1 MFDSTVGNP
10 SGPAAETRGIIMNL
24 KEVSE
29 LRRRFRPEKSAVS
42 RVYGCYVNGSSREII
57 SYLDESLGNMPL
69 EEAEKYLSLLK
80 KSLSGALGK
89 NLIDVVF
96 STAQVMDSD
105 EHRLLS
111 ALRES
116 ELKDGEI
123 RETFY
128 RAVIDALD
136 MGDNNYL
143 ILLAHDAY
151 DVPHRGKDGEAGPGR
166 SEEVFSYIL
175 CSVCPVKNCKMEL
188 GYFPGEN
195 EFHSCAAGQ
204 VVSAPE
210 LGFLFPAF
218 DSRAANIYNAL
229 FYSRKADQI
238 HQEFLDAVFR
248 TEPPMSAAE
257 QKEAFEEALSG
268 ALEEAYNLEVA
279 QAVHGRLL
287 EKIEAHKEDKEA
299 EPLALSAGEIG
310 GILRDC
316 GVAEEKAEAFRSR
329 CGEAFGG
336 AALNPE
342 NLIDV
347 KRFDVKTEHAAI
359 SIDPAYSYLVETRII
374 DGRKYLL
381 IPAGMVMGY
390 FIVAAEPAVH
400 VLIKQVEEVSMG
412 SISQAAMKQGL
423 SIGVAV
429 SVGIAMLRVLT
440 GVSILWFLIPGY
452 AVSLGL
458 TFFVPQL
465 FTGVAFDAGGVA
477 SGPMTATFLLP
488 FAMGAC
494 DEVGGNLMTDAF
506 GLVALVAMT
515 PLVTIQLMGL
525 AGRMRRKLAVEAL
538 RAEIAK
544 ADDCVLYYD

>member
-1 MFDSTVGNP
+1 
-10 SGPAAETRGIIMNL
+10 MNL

-166 SEEVFSYIL
+166 SAEVFSYIL

-342 NLIDV
+342 NLIDA

-381 IPAGMVMGY
+381 IPAGEG
-390 FIVAAEPAVH
+390 
-400 VLIKQVEEVSMG
+400 VEVN
-412 SISQAAMKQGL
+412 GL
-423 SIGVAV
+423 S
-429 SVGIAMLRVLT
+429 VGLEA
-440 GVSILWFLIPGY
+440 
-452 AVSLGL
+452 
-458 TFFVPQL
+458 
-465 FTGVAFDAGGVA
+465 
-477 SGPMTATFLLP
+477 
-488 FAMGAC
+488 
-494 DEVGGNLMTDAF
+494 E
-506 GLVALVAMT
+506 T
-515 PLVTIQLMGL
+515 P
-525 AGRMRRKLAVEAL
+525 EA
-538 RAEIAK
+538 
-544 ADDCVLYYD
+544 

>member
-1 MFDSTVGNP
+1 
-10 SGPAAETRGIIMNL
+10 MNG

-218 DSRAANIYNAL
+218 DDRAANIYNAL

-381 IPAGMVMGY
+381 IPAGEG
-390 FIVAAEPAVH
+390 
-400 VLIKQVEEVSMG
+400 VEVN
-412 SISQAAMKQGL
+412 GL
-423 SIGVAV
+423 S
-429 SVGIAMLRVLT
+429 VGLEA
-440 GVSILWFLIPGY
+440 
-452 AVSLGL
+452 
-458 TFFVPQL
+458 
-465 FTGVAFDAGGVA
+465 
-477 SGPMTATFLLP
+477 
-488 FAMGAC
+488 
-494 DEVGGNLMTDAF
+494 E
-506 GLVALVAMT
+506 T
-515 PLVTIQLMGL
+515 P
-525 AGRMRRKLAVEAL
+525 EA
-538 RAEIAK
+538 
-544 ADDCVLYYD
+544 

>member
-1 MFDSTVGNP
+1 
-10 SGPAAETRGIIMNL
+10 MNQ

-57 SYLDESLGNMPL
+57 SYLDESLGNMPQ

-96 STAQVMDSD
+96 STRQVADSD

-116 ELKDGEI
+116 GLKDGEI

-128 RAVIDALD
+128 RTVTGALD
-136 MGDNNYL
+136 MGDSNYL
-143 ILLAHDAY
+143 ILLACDTY
-151 DVPHRGKDGEAGPGR
+151 DVPHRGGDGEMDPDG
-166 SEEVFSYIL
+166 SDQVFSYIV

-204 VVSAPE
+204 IVSAPE

-218 DSRAANIYNAL
+218 DGRAANIYNAL
-229 FYSRKADQI
+229 FYSRKPDQI
-238 HQEFLDAVFR
+238 HQEFLDAVFH

-257 QKEAFEEALSG
+257 QKEAFEGALAG
-268 ALEEAYNLEVA
+268 ALENTCSLEVI

-287 EKIEAHKEDKEA
+287 EKIEANREDKEA

-316 GVAEEKAEAFRSR
+316 GVPEERAEVFQQQ
-329 CGEAFGG
+329 CGQAFGG

-342 NLIDV
+342 NLIDA
-347 KRFDVKTEHAAI
+347 KRFDVKTEQATI

-381 IPAGMVMGY
+381 IPAGEG
-390 FIVAAEPAVH
+390 
-400 VLIKQVEEVSMG
+400 VEVN
-412 SISQAAMKQGL
+412 GL
-423 SIGVAV
+423 S
-429 SVGIAMLRVLT
+429 VGLE
-440 GVSILWFLIPGY
+440 
-452 AVSLGL
+452 
-458 TFFVPQL
+458 
-465 FTGVAFDAGGVA
+465 AGN
-477 SGPMTATFLLP
+477 P
-488 FAMGAC
+488 
-494 DEVGGNLMTDAF
+494 E
-506 GLVALVAMT
+506 
-515 PLVTIQLMGL
+515 
-525 AGRMRRKLAVEAL
+525 K
-538 RAEIAK
+538 
-544 ADDCVLYYD
+544 

>member
-1 MFDSTVGNP
+1 
-10 SGPAAETRGIIMNL
+10 MNL

-80 KSLSGALGK
+80 KSLSGTLGK

-96 STAQVMDSD
+96 STAQVADSD

-116 ELKDGEI
+116 ALKDGEI
-123 RETFY
+123 RESFY
-128 RAVIDALD
+128 RTVIDALD
-136 MGDNNYL
+136 MGDSNYL

-151 DVPHRGKDGEAGPGR
+151 DVPHRGKDGETDPDR

-175 CSVCPVKNCKMEL
+175 CSVCPVKACKMEL

-204 VVSAPE
+204 IVSAPE
-210 LGFLFPAF
+210 LGFLFPVF
-218 DSRAANIYNAL
+218 DDRAANIYNAL
-229 FYSRKADQI
+229 FYSRKPDQI

-257 QKEAFEEALSG
+257 QREAFEGALAG
-268 ALEEAYNLEVA
+268 ALEEDFNLEVA
-279 QAVHGRLL
+279 QALHGRLL
-287 EKIEAHKEDKEA
+287 EAIEANREDKEA

-316 GVAEEKAEAFRSR
+316 GVAEEKAAAFTEQ
-329 CGEAFGG
+329 CGRAFGG

-342 NLIDV
+342 NLIDA

-381 IPAGMVMGY
+381 IPTGEG
-390 FIVAAEPAVH
+390 
-400 VLIKQVEEVSMG
+400 VEVN
-412 SISQAAMKQGL
+412 GL
-423 SIGVAV
+423 N
-429 SVGIAMLRVLT
+429 VGLET
-440 GVSILWFLIPGY
+440 ENPEG
-452 AVSLGL
+452 
-458 TFFVPQL
+458 
-465 FTGVAFDAGGVA
+465 
-477 SGPMTATFLLP
+477 
-488 FAMGAC
+488 
-494 DEVGGNLMTDAF
+494 
-506 GLVALVAMT
+506 
-515 PLVTIQLMGL
+515 
-525 AGRMRRKLAVEAL
+525 
-538 RAEIAK
+538 
-544 ADDCVLYYD
+544 

>member
-1 MFDSTVGNP
+1 
-10 SGPAAETRGIIMNL
+10 MNQ
-24 KEVSE
+24 KELGE

-42 RVYGCYVNGSSREII
+42 RVYGCYVNGGSREII

-80 KSLSGALGK
+80 KTLSGSLGK

-116 ELKDGEI
+116 ALKDGEI

-128 RAVIDALD
+128 RAVIDSLD
-136 MGDNNYL
+136 MGDSNYL
-143 ILLAHDAY
+143 LLLAHDAY
-151 DVPHRGKDGEAGPGR
+151 DVPHRGKDGETQADA
-166 SEEVFSYIL
+166 SDQVFSYIV

-204 VVSAPE
+204 IVSAPE

-218 DSRAANIYNAL
+218 DGRAANIYNAL
-229 FYSRKADQI
+229 FYSRKPDQI
-238 HQEFLDAVFR
+238 HQEFLDAVFH

-257 QKEAFEEALSG
+257 QKEAFEGALAG
-268 ALEEAYNLEVA
+268 ALENTCSLEVI

-287 EKIEAHKEDKEA
+287 EKIEANREDKEA

-316 GVAEEKAEAFRSR
+316 GVPEERAEVFQQQ
-329 CGEAFGG
+329 CGQAFGG

-342 NLIDV
+342 NLIDA
-347 KRFDVKTEHAAI
+347 KRFDVKTEQATI

-381 IPAGMVMGY
+381 IPAGEG
-390 FIVAAEPAVH
+390 
-400 VLIKQVEEVSMG
+400 VEVN
-412 SISQAAMKQGL
+412 GL
-423 SIGVAV
+423 S
-429 SVGIAMLRVLT
+429 VGLE
-440 GVSILWFLIPGY
+440 
-452 AVSLGL
+452 
-458 TFFVPQL
+458 
-465 FTGVAFDAGGVA
+465 AGN
-477 SGPMTATFLLP
+477 P
-488 FAMGAC
+488 
-494 DEVGGNLMTDAF
+494 E
-506 GLVALVAMT
+506 
-515 PLVTIQLMGL
+515 
-525 AGRMRRKLAVEAL
+525 K
-538 RAEIAK
+538 
-544 ADDCVLYYD
+544 

>member
-1 MFDSTVGNP
+1 
-10 SGPAAETRGIIMNL
+10 MNL

-151 DVPHRGKDGEAGPGR
+151 DVPHRGKDGEADPGR

-218 DSRAANIYNAL
+218 DDRAANIYNAL

-342 NLIDV
+342 NLIDA

-381 IPAGMVMGY
+381 IPAGEG
-390 FIVAAEPAVH
+390 
-400 VLIKQVEEVSMG
+400 VEVNG
-412 SISQAAMKQGL
+412 
-423 SIGVAV
+423 
-429 SVGIAMLRVLT
+429 
-440 GVSILWFLIPGY
+440 
-452 AVSLGL
+452 
-458 TFFVPQL
+458 
-465 FTGVAFDAGGVA
+465 
-477 SGPMTATFLLP
+477 
-488 FAMGAC
+488 
-494 DEVGGNLMTDAF
+494 
-506 GLVALVAMT
+506 
-515 PLVTIQLMGL
+515 
-525 AGRMRRKLAVEAL
+525 LAVELEAAVPEEDKP
-538 RAEIAK
+538 AEETP
-544 ADDCVLYYD
+544 